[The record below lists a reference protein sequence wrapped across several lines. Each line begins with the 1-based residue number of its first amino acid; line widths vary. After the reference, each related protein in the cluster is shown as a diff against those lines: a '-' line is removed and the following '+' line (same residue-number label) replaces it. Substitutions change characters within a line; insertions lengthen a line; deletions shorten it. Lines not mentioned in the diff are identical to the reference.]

1 MRKAAGVLGG
11 AAVVVVAGLATQP
24 AGQEP
29 SWLKATGVEWG
40 QMSPEARQ
48 AYTAGFLAGGALA
61 QALDRG
67 ARDSLGIAQT
77 LDSLG
82 RVGYRFPYGV
92 NVYTARINDYY
103 WWENHRSVPIWN
115 AFQEVNNDLKRST
128 QQGSP

>member
-1 MRKAAGVLGG
+1 VI
-11 AAVVVVAGLATQP
+11 VVAGLATQP

-29 SWLKATGVEWG
+29 SWLKATGVEWA

-61 QALDRG
+61 QALDQG
-67 ARDSLGIAQT
+67 ARDSLGIAQA

-82 RVGYRFPYGV
+82 REGYRFPYGV

-103 WWENHRSVPIWN
+103 WWENHRSLPIWN